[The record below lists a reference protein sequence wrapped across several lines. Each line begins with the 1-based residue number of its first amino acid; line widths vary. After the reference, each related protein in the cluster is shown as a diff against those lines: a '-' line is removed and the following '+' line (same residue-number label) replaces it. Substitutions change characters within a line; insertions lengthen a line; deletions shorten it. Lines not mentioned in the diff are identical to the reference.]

1 MDLSTYLSLHAKKL
15 LIFDFDETLAMLVT
29 DWGKMLDEIYVDL
42 LKIDKEIMTPYT
54 PSTMS
59 YQLFNDL
66 IKKHGSSVKKLL
78 ENHYQKAEGEDLKGI
93 NPNPELIN
101 FIKNN
106 NNYNYYIWS
115 NNLSATIIEVLEDA
129 GIADKFRTI
138 ISANDNLFYKPDTSD
153 IQKMIIGDKK
163 DWLMIG
169 DGENDKLAANALG
182 IDFFFVDYFKHL
194 EPSQ

>member
-1 MDLSTYLSLHAKKL
+1 MDLSNYLSLYAKKH

-29 DWGKMLDEIYVDL
+29 DWGKMLDEIHADL

-66 IKKHGSSVKKLL
+66 IKKHGQNVKKVL
-78 ENHYQKAEGEDLKGI
+78 ESHYQKAEGEDLKGI
-93 NPNPELIN
+93 KLNPDLIN
-101 FIKNN
+101 FVKKNN
-106 NNYNYYIWS
+106 NYSYYIWT
-115 NNLSATIIEVLEDA
+115 NNLRATIIKVLEDA

-138 ISANDNLFYKPDTSD
+138 ISANDNLFYKPDTLG
-153 IQKMIIGDKK
+153 IQEMIIGDKK

-182 IDFFFVDYFKHL
+182 IDFFL
-194 EPSQ
+194 RSEER

>member
-66 IKKHGSSVKKLL
+66 IKKHGANLKKLL
-78 ENHYQKAEGEDLKGI
+78 
-93 NPNPELIN
+93 
-101 FIKNN
+101 
-106 NNYNYYIWS
+106 
-115 NNLSATIIEVLEDA
+115 
-129 GIADKFRTI
+129 
-138 ISANDNLFYKPDTSD
+138 
-153 IQKMIIGDKK
+153 
-163 DWLMIG
+163 
-169 DGENDKLAANALG
+169 
-182 IDFFFVDYFKHL
+182 
-194 EPSQ
+194 